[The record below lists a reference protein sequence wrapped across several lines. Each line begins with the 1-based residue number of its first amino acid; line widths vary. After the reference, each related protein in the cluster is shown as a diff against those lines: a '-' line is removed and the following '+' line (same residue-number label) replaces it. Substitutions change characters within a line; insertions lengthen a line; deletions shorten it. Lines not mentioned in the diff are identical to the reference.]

1 MKVLLLNLD
10 NVSLRVGV
18 YLDSKKTSCFKTS
31 SDRFRSED
39 EYQDLLVSF
48 LRSNSEDPSSFNG
61 AILSSV
67 VPSLTKRV
75 EKACQGALG
84 KKCLTVGKG
93 IKSGIA
99 VRTDNPSEV
108 GSDLVCEALGALEK
122 TGGDVLVVDC
132 SSVMSFSVASK
143 DKGFLG
149 TAFVPGL
156 RISADAMIRSAA
168 QLMEAELDRPA
179 RYIGKNTRESMDSGI
194 IGGFSSLIESFSKK
208 IEDEYG
214 KPLKKIITGSDGG
227 ILYPCLD
234 PEEFFYGPDLVFD
247 GLYAIFLK
255 NAR

>member
-10 NVSLRVGV
+10 NASLRAGV
-18 YLDSKKTSCFKTS
+18 YLDSKKTSCFKTAA
-31 SDRFRSED
+31 DRFRSED

-48 LRSNSEDPSSFNG
+48 LRSNKEEPSSFDG

-75 EKACQGALG
+75 QKACENVL
-84 KKCLTVGKG
+84 KKDCLVVGKG

-108 GSDLVCEALGALEK
+108 GSDLVCEAIGALLK
-122 TGGDVLVVDC
+122 ADKDVLVIDC
-132 SSVMSFSVASK
+132 SGVMSFSVASK
-143 DKGFLG
+143 EKGFLG

-156 RISADAMIRSAA
+156 RTSSDAMIHSAA
-168 QLMEAELDRPA
+168 QLMEAELDPPLRF
-179 RYIGKNTRESMDSGI
+179 IGKNTRESMDAGI

-208 IEDEYG
+208 IENEYG
-214 KPLKKIITGSDGG
+214 KPLTKILTGSDAG
-227 ILYPCLD
+227 ILRPCLSE
-234 PEEFFYGPDLVFD
+234 EEFSYEPDLVFD
-247 GLYAIFLK
+247 GLYSVFLK